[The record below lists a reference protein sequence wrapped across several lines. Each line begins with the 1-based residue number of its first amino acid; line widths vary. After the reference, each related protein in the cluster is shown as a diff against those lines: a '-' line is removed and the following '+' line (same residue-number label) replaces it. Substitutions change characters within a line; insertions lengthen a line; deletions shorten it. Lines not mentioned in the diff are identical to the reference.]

1 VPAAPSLARTTP
13 IPPQISP
20 ELQQRITQ
28 ATEHLAVAERELET
42 ALNAL
47 TVAER
52 ADKRIISAS
61 LQVAFEKL
69 ATAKR
74 DLKAILSGG

>member
-1 VPAAPSLARTTP
+1 M
-13 IPPQISP
+13 
-20 ELQQRITQ
+20 QQRILD
-28 ATEHLAVAERELET
+28 ATSHLAVAERELEA

-47 TVAER
+47 TVSVR
-52 ADKRIISAS
+52 ADKMIISNS

-74 DLKAILSGG
+74 DLQSIVQDPP

>member
-1 VPAAPSLARTTP
+1 V
-13 IPPQISP
+13 
-20 ELQQRITQ
+20 QQRILE

-42 ALNAL
+42 ALSAL
-47 TVAER
+47 TVEAR
-52 ADKRIISAS
+52 SDKKIISNS

-74 DLKAILSGG
+74 DLKALVQGSE